1 MPSAEDPVAGM
12 VVACAAYEGGRRVAD
27 LEIDRLDDFKAGPG
41 RFLWIGLHEPDEALL
56 RRMQQRFDLHELAV
70 EDARNAHQRPKLEVY
85 GESIFMV
92 LRTAQLAA
100 GRIEFGETHV
110 FAGRGYVLT
119 VRHGPSSSYKE
130 VRQRCESAP
139 HMLKKGEDFVIYSI
153 MDFVVDNYI
162 PVVDAIETEVE
173 TMEDALFDKPFD
185 RKTVERIYTLKR
197 DLLALRRIVSPLVE
211 MTNRMMRFDVP
222 VIDKHAHPYFRDVHD
237 HAIRVSE
244 TIDVQRE
251 LLTSA
256 LEANLLLASVSQSE
270 VMKKLAGW
278 AAILAV
284 PTAIAGIY
292 GMNFENM
299 PELRWQYGYFVVLGV
314 TMAVCGYLF
323 YRFRRSGWL

>member
-1 MPSAEDPVAGM
+1 MGM
-12 VVACAAYEGGRRVAD
+12 VIACAAYEGGRRVAD
-27 LEIDRLDDFKAGPG
+27 LEIDQLDDFEAGPG
-41 RFLWIGLHEPDEALL
+41 QFLWIGLHEPDDALL
-56 RRMQQRFDLHELAV
+56 QRLQRRFGLHELAV

-85 GESIFMV
+85 GDALFLV
-92 LRTAQLAA
+92 LQTAQLKD
-100 GRIEFGETHV
+100 GRVEFGETHV
-110 FAGRGYVLT
+110 FAGPGYVLS

-139 HMLKKGEDFVIYSI
+139 KMLKKGEDFVIYSL
-153 MDFVVDNYI
+153 MDFIVDNYI
-162 PVVDAIETEVE
+162 PVADSIETEVE
-173 TMEDALFDKPFD
+173 ALEDALFDKPFD
-185 RKTVERIYTLKR
+185 RKTVERIYALKR
-197 DLLALRRIVSPLVE
+197 ELLSLRRIVTPLVE
-211 MTNRMMRFDVP
+211 ITNRMTRFDVP
-222 VIDKHAHPYFRDVHD
+222 LIDKHAHPYLRDVHD

-244 TIDVQRE
+244 TIDSLRE

-292 GMNFENM
+292 GMNFDYM
-299 PELRWQYGYFVVLGV
+299 PELGWRYGYFTVLGA
-314 TMAVCGYLF
+314 TLAICGYLY